1 MHQEVHVVM
10 SGRRSSDWMSEC
22 RKQSFTNLLYG
33 LHEGSEA
40 STVMSWLC
48 VVHKRVA
55 VQCRRRLNCVGGDFD
70 VGFGGGGGHDGQRK
84 VREWSGMREE
94 LGRVGMRDGWIA

>member
-1 MHQEVHVVM
+1 MHQGVHVVM
-10 SGRRSSDWMSEC
+10 SGRRSSDWMSEG
-22 RKQSFTNLLYG
+22 RKQAFTDLLYG

-55 VQCRRRLNCVGGDFD
+55 VRCHWRLSCMAGDFD
-70 VGFGGGGGHDGQRK
+70 LRFRGH
-84 VREWSGMREE
+84 
-94 LGRVGMRDGWIA
+94 GRQ